1 MQSLSL
7 ISLILPLPSFSEP
20 ASGLQQPLVPGHVL
34 NGGKWRSVKRTRTL
48 SSTSSGMCSNWP
60 FIHLPPSIGHE
71 LGPREHGPSLTRHCR
86 SRPWQGPWCILGTK
100 QVNVHGRIF
109 DSYNCVAAIARL
121 CPSFPPSHSWPVSPS
136 HSSPL
141 GHSCALLP
149 ISFMSYAL
157 SWSSGLR
164 LFLWRAFSSCSPLS
178 RQIATRLSPVTQPT
192 GRARWA
198 QGLWWG
204 CRVEQM
210 SSEQTRSK
218 SLAILAQMGKSSLQ

>member
-1 MQSLSL
+1 MNDITIPLVARVRGWKVILDSALCPYLQPITNVMQSLSL

-121 CPSFPPSHSWPVSPS
+121 CPSFPPSHS
-136 HSSPL
+136 
-141 GHSCALLP
+141 
-149 ISFMSYAL
+149 
-157 SWSSGLR
+157 
-164 LFLWRAFSSCSPLS
+164 
-178 RQIATRLSPVTQPT
+178 
-192 GRARWA
+192 
-198 QGLWWG
+198 
-204 CRVEQM
+204 
-210 SSEQTRSK
+210 
-218 SLAILAQMGKSSLQ
+218 